1 MIPEEK
7 RWLLLP
13 ITPDTPPTYV
23 LHGKEDLLVPIE
35 ESLTLENDMKEQ
47 GLSIEIDRVDG
58 ADHVLRDQKKGGWN
72 GMVDGWENI
81 AKRALNWAVDLVKV
95 NVNEHT
101 WILDLWKGTSLMLC

>member
-1 MIPEEK
+1 MVIAPHHT
-7 RWLLLP
+7 RYSSHLCVTWQ
-13 ITPDTPPTYV
+13 
-23 LHGKEDLLVPIE
+23 EDLLVPIE

-81 AKRALNWAVDLVKV
+81 AKRALNWAVDLVK
-95 NVNEHT
+95 
-101 WILDLWKGTSLMLC
+101 

>member
-23 LHGKEDLLVPIE
+23 LHGKEDLLEPIE

-81 AKRALNWAVDLVKV
+81 AKRALNWAVDLVK
-95 NVNEHT
+95 
-101 WILDLWKGTSLMLC
+101 